1 MTDEADVDEMVE
13 DFDRLRNAPANMTDD
28 DFDVAADGWLRTEAA
43 ATYDALKA
51 DPSRDIPAEVVR
63 AEFKAMWAAR

>member
-1 MTDEADVDEMVE
+1 
-13 DFDRLRNAPANMTDD
+13 MTDD

-51 DPSRDIPAEVVR
+51 DPSRGIPAEVVR